1 MCLALDF
8 VLQPYR
14 PWTYYGGQYNE
25 SRFYVLHQ
33 DFLRYVQNRSPSSH
47 NTTQTFD
54 VLCFYTAMIILQPQ
68 CFIKQ
73 DERPLNIDNM

>member
-33 DFLRYVQNRSPSSH
+33 DFLRYVRNRSPSSH

-54 VLCFYTAMIILQPQ
+54 VLWFLNSNDNTAATVL
-68 CFIKQ
+68 CKTG
-73 DERPLNIDNM
+73 